1 MGGVFKN
8 INKGEITMAFLY
20 LNDWSMK
27 GEGDLTS
34 QWSKVERWH
43 ELMKHLS
50 QTYGIAKI
58 DVPHDFKKREL
69 CGYVLSNCYIPDKA
83 QLSADKRQLLLTIMD
98 SHIQNADYDDSTT
111 KVTNDANEAS
121 SCIGKAYENGASV
134 VSFTFDGNNESATIS
149 GTITADGEK
158 VKTCTIHNLYD
169 QNDVNIDYL
178 VPCNESRQHK
188 AAEEPMWNHEM
199 MEAYCKKIGHTA
211 DRKSGTTGEKIS
223 YLRQHGKFLAE
234 MNGWIVDENKTR
246 LNQDDSHQR
255 LIFRSVHFKEDNC
268 YLSID
273 FEKEDFHFELLNHR
287 GKHLREINWHGDK
300 TGDADSS
307 HDIRLKR

>member
-69 CGYVLSNCYIPDKA
+69 CGYVLSNCYIPDNA

-149 GTITADGEK
+149 GTITVDGEK

-169 QNDVNIDYL
+169 QNDVSIDYL
-178 VPCNESRQHK
+178 VPCNKSRQHK

-223 YLRQHGKFLAE
+223 YLRQHGKILAE
-234 MNGWIVDENKTR
+234 MNGWIVDEIKR
-246 LNQDDSHQR
+246 G
-255 LIFRSVHFKEDNC
+255 LIKMTVIS
-268 YLSID
+268 
-273 FEKEDFHFELLNHR
+273 
-287 GKHLREINWHGDK
+287 G
-300 TGDADSS
+300 
-307 HDIRLKR
+307 